1 MEATRLDVT
10 AHVKSYLE
18 GFRAAFQMATEMLE
32 EELGKDDPQAEE
44 GGPFEMDHGTVLV
57 TEAIIKPETDEEL
70 AARIKRLRAKQLI

>member
-1 MEATRLDVT
+1 MDATRIDVT

-32 EELGKDDPQAEE
+32 EELGKDEAPPE
-44 GGPFEMDHGTVLV
+44 GDKSFEVDLGTIYVN
-57 TEAIIKPETDEEL
+57 EANIKPETDAEL